1 MTVYTAKAD
10 IPHYRQP
17 NGSPLCGETSLKMIY
32 GRHGIKKSIYDI
44 RQEIKKITGCFKGK
58 SGNLVYELG
67 LHLLR
72 NNFAVEIHAWPTYG
86 NVYAC
91 RRYQQM
97 NQADLRKEL
106 TLLFKA
112 MGRSRELQ
120 FSAMLRFM
128 KEGGVFIPRVTQ
140 FRELRERLGGGIIVM
155 LDTSYHNAKIL
166 PFVKNTSH
174 YVVLGETQGRT
185 ISLLDPYYKDKV
197 LLNKEEFLFML
208 YSADATVLFVN
219 GKK

>member
-1 MTVYTAKAD
+1 MTGYTAKAD

-17 NGSPLCGETSLKMIY
+17 NGSPMCGETCLKMVY
-32 GRHGIKKSIYDI
+32 EPHEIKKSIYDV
-44 RQEIKKITGCFKGK
+44 RREIKKITGCFKGK

-67 LHLLR
+67 IHLLR
-72 NNFAVEIHAWPTYG
+72 NGFDVEIHAWPTYG

-97 NQADLRKEL
+97 NQTDLREEL
-106 TLLFKA
+106 TLLFKT

-120 FSAMLRFM
+120 FSTMLRFM

-140 FRELRERLGGGIIVM
+140 FRELRERLGGGIIVT

-174 YVVLGETQGRT
+174 YVVLGEMRGRT

-208 YSADATVLFVN
+208 SKGF
-219 GKK
+219 